1 MNRQHVL
8 QIAALLIALIVLSGL
23 SYTLFSPQQVSAS
36 LCSDGRINC
45 DGWQT
50 GAVYCD
56 ASGVRVLYSREGD
69 PRQGQTA
76 LSISAGQISAVGVP
90 TGSHALLADAGN
102 GYTLHRLT
110 DGRVQFTAPGLESS
124 LYEFRF
130 PFPACQSAYVPPSV
144 NNNPVAPPVAPSL
157 PTPTPIPVIPIVV
170 TVSCNVAGQ
179 YVISMTGSAG
189 TSVTFNLTTTPN
201 AFPLAGTLNGPA
213 DNASQTYT
221 SGGAYDIVGS
231 YSIDGGPPQS
241 ANTAGCPG

>member
-8 QIAALLIALIVLSGL
+8 QIAALLIAVIVLSGL
-23 SYTLFSPQQVSAS
+23 GYTLFSPQDVSAS

-56 ASGVRVLYSREGD
+56 ASGVRVLYSRDGD

-76 LSISAGQISAVGVP
+76 LSVSAGQISAVGVP
-90 TGSHALLADAGN
+90 SGSHALLADAGN

-110 DGRVQFTAPGLESS
+110 DGRVQFTAPGLEAS

-130 PFPACQSAYVPPSV
+130 PFPACQTAYIPPSV
-144 NNNPVAPPVAPSL
+144 NNNNPVAPPVATTL
-157 PTPTPIPVIPIVV
+157 PTPTPIVPTTV
-170 TVSCNVAGQ
+170 TVSCAVAGQ
-179 YVISMTGSAG
+179 YTISMTGGIG

-201 AFPLAGTLNGPA
+201 VFPLAGTLNGPA
-213 DNASQTYT
+213 DSASQNYT
-221 SGGAYDIVGS
+221 SGGVYDIVGS
-231 YSIDGGPPQS
+231 YNIDGGPPQS
-241 ANTAGCPG
+241 ANTAGCAG